1 MKKFLLLI
9 AVAFSVSVQAQDCGN
24 IFFSEYVE
32 GFGNA
37 KALEIYNPTAE
48 TVDLSNYSIFR
59 YSNGSNA
66 PDEELELEGMLASG
80 EVWVVSNG
88 QADTVALDGGGISP
102 PNDPALQAISD
113 QLDALYP
120 APTYFN
126 GNDAITLEVRG
137 SSHNTAEEFLDIIGK
152 IGEDPGSDG
161 WVNEAS
167 DISTK
172 NTALIRNPNVLAG
185 TGFTSAAFDPAA
197 EFNGFDGDVIS
208 NLGRHQCDCTPI
220 SCTAPT
226 LDFYTWCVDVDNFE
240 VRMATLIPVAGDFTF
255 TITDNQGSDPAAW
268 DPQGDPGSYGYYAVD
283 GGTTVIYVTNDQTGD
298 CAISSVTLDR
308 NFSDCSFLDTVG
320 MGLAVNDI
328 AENRVASY
336 PNPAQ
341 DVLHIESLDQ
351 MESIAFYDI
360 SGKLVLQVSAPSKN
374 TTLDLSEVQEGMY
387 LMIVELEDGRSVTD
401 RIIIE

>member
-9 AVAFSVSVQAQDCGN
+9 AVAFSVTIQAQDCSN

-88 QADTVALDGGGISP
+88 QSDTVALDGGGISP

-113 QLDALYP
+113 QLDNLYP
-120 APTYFN
+120 APSYFN

-137 SSHNTAEEFLDIIGK
+137 STHNSPDEFLDIIGK

-161 WVNEAS
+161 WVNEEA

-185 TGFTSAAFDPAA
+185 TGFTAGDFDPAA

-220 SCTAPT
+220 TCTAPT
-226 LDFYTWCVDVDNFE
+226 IDFYTWCVDVDNWE
-240 VRMATLIPVAGDFTF
+240 VRMATLIPVAGDFTY
-255 TITDNQGSDPAAW
+255 TVTDNQGSDPVAW
-268 DPQGDPGSYGYYAVD
+268 DAQADPGSYGYYPVIN
-283 GGTTVIYVTNDQTGD
+283 GTTVIYVTNDQTGD
-298 CAISSVTLDR
+298 CSITSVTLDR
-308 NFSDCSFLDTVG
+308 TFSDCSFLDTVG

-328 AENRVASY
+328 IENRIATY
-336 PNPAQ
+336 PNPVN
-341 DVLHIESLDQ
+341 DILYVESLDE
-351 MESIAFYDI
+351 MTSISLFDL
-360 SGKLVLQVSAPSKN
+360 SGKRVLQVNAPERN
-374 TTLDLSEVQEGMY
+374 TTLDLSEMLEGMY
-387 LMIVELEDGRSVTD
+387 LMVVEMEDGRAVTD